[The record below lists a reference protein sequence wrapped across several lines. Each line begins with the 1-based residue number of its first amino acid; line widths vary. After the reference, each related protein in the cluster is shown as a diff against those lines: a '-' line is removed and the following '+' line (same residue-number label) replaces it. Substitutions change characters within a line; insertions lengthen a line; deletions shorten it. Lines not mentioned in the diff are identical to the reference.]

1 MKKMYCPYFFPVI
14 SKKSIVHVQY
24 FFYIYIGCY
33 HIAKEFSV
41 TLIFKFFKL
50 IFQRTLKLRGMGAPG
65 QKSAL
70 GFIFKRIF
78 LLDRGEK
85 CELGFIFN
93 SIFSQF
99 QAFLQNY
106 KKSFF
111 ILILFRFFY
120 RFHLIRVLTSRL
132 KLKTKI

>member
-1 MKKMYCPYFFPVI
+1 
-14 SKKSIVHVQY
+14 
-24 FFYIYIGCY
+24 
-33 HIAKEFSV
+33 
-41 TLIFKFFKL
+41 
-50 IFQRTLKLRGMGAPG
+50 MGAPG

-78 LLDRGEK
+78 LIDRGEK